1 MEEIYFF
8 NKGILDWETKQRQ
21 RNVQL
26 IKWKE
31 HAMYGLYPLGL
42 LAGILLWV
50 AMDYMDNKKENRKN
64 RNAKHPAHA
73 KTT

>member
-1 MEEIYFF
+1 
-8 NKGILDWETKQRQ
+8 
-21 RNVQL
+21 
-26 IKWKE
+26 
-31 HAMYGLYPLGL
+31 MYGLYPLGL